1 MQEPTPPKPIQNS
14 PQTVRLPIVISLTLA
29 AGMLMGAAFFSGGKG
44 LTDTARSY
52 AKFREVLMLVENNY
66 VDSVD
71 TDELVDYSIHKML
84 EKLDPHTSY
93 FDAEEATAA
102 RSQLE
107 SGFDGIG
114 VEFNVYNDTVYVV
127 SPLSGGPSETMG
139 IQSGDRLLKVN
150 GEELSGP
157 GATNAKVY
165 KLLRG
170 KRGTEVKLLV
180 GRSSLKEPMTFD
192 IVRDRIPTYSVDAA
206 YMVDEEIGY
215 LKVSRFSET
224 TFDEFKSAMATLK
237 SQGLKKLILD
247 LRGNPGGY
255 MERATSIADEFIS
268 GDKLL
273 VYTEGKDTRYN
284 RKTTAKIKGM
294 FEEGPMIVLADEGSA
309 SASEILAGALQDHDR
324 ALMVGR
330 RTFGKGLVQMPIKL
344 NDGSELRLTI
354 SRYYTPSGRSIQ
366 KHYEMGKG
374 EDYNKDLS
382 ERFDHGEYFSADS
395 IKFDPKLRFQTDGG
409 RAVYGGGGIM
419 PDVFVPRDTS
429 MNSKFLFELYAKN
442 ILREYALRYVND
454 HQKALGKQSF
464 EEFLKKFTVT
474 DAMLKEMVQ
483 DAKKA
488 GIKPNDDQLARS
500 KPLILAQT
508 KGYIGRYQWGR
519 QRKDGLNNEIFQVLN
534 PIDNVYQEAMRQFG
548 KAADLE
554 LGDFSSLNVK
564 K

>member
-1 MQEPTPPKPIQNS
+1 MQEPTPQSEIKNS
-14 PQTVRLPIVISLTLA
+14 PQTIRLPIVISLTLA
-29 AGMLMGAAFFSGGKG
+29 AGMLMGAVFFSGGKG
-44 LTDTARSY
+44 LTDTAKSY

-66 VDSVD
+66 VDSVN
-71 TDELVDYSIHKML
+71 TDELVDYSIQKML

-93 FDAEEATAA
+93 FAAEEATAA

-150 GEELSGP
+150 GEDLSGP

-180 GRSSLKEPMTFD
+180 GRSGLKEPMNFD

-206 YMVDEEIGY
+206 YMVDKEIGY

-224 TFDEFKSAMATLK
+224 TFDEFKSALGTLK

-268 GDKLL
+268 GNKML

-284 RKTTAKIKGM
+284 RKTEAKIKGM
-294 FEEGPMIVLADEGSA
+294 FEEGPLIVLADEGSA

-324 ALMVGR
+324 ALVVGR

-366 KHYEMGKG
+366 KPYEMGKG
-374 EDYNKDLS
+374 EEYNKDLG
-382 ERFDHGEYFSADS
+382 ERFDHGEFFSADS

-464 EEFLKKFTVT
+464 DEFLKKFTVT

-488 GIKPNDDQLARS
+488 GIKPNDAQLARS
-500 KPLILAQT
+500 RSIILAQT

-519 QRKDGLNNEIFQVLN
+519 LRKDGLNNEIFQVLN

-554 LGDFSSLNVK
+554 RGDFSSLNVEK
-564 K
+564 